1 MPDSVWI
8 PSLDDTELDD
18 LSTRL
23 RAAVRSVL
31 PELLD
36 VDRRRGPD
44 KRSRLV
50 RIEPSPGL
58 KLALEV
64 TQMRRVKRADRPVLE
79 AWFHGTVHT
88 LDRETGRPVEMPVSG
103 ECRIDLNTG
112 AIVHLDL

>member
-1 MPDSVWI
+1 MPDSVWT

-31 PELLD
+31 PELVD

-88 LDRETGRPVEMPVSG
+88 LDRGTGRPVEMPVSG
-103 ECRIDLNTG
+103 ECRIDINTG